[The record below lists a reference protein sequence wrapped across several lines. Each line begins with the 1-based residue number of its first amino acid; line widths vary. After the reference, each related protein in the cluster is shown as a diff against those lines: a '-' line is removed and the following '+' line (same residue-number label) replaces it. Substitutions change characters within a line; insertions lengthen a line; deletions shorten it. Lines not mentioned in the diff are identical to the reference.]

1 MVALSDIQ
9 AFGLQVGKEL
19 CAERVI
25 LFGSYARG
33 RTDEDSDVDILVIA
47 PYRGKSVDTSVAIRL
62 KLRPSFPM
70 DLLVRS
76 PAQVKERLAA
86 GDMFLQDIVE
96 HGTVLYEAPNG

>member
-19 CAERVI
+19 SAERVI

>member
-19 CAERVI
+19 SAERVI
-25 LFGSYARG
+25 LFGSYAQG
-33 RTDEDSDVDILVIA
+33 RPDEDSDVDILVIA

-62 KLRPSFPM
+62 KLRPSFPR
-70 DLLVRS
+70 DRLVRS

-96 HGTVLYEAPNG
+96 HGTVLYEAPKG